1 MGNGFLS
8 CKGSNPL
15 CCGTSHYEINN
26 NLYGNYGEMKLN
38 KEKKIITNIFI
49 PNCELKISQDGMV
62 DKSNIENQNNA
73 LNLKKENYKKEENI
87 EKNDSSNI
95 QDNLNK
101 YFNEAIKRSSEK
113 NIPLIDTSPSL
124 STDFTQKGKKIVFN
138 NYNNEFLEYI
148 NKLRATPNL
157 IIDDIDYIMKNNIK
171 KVDGKDCI
179 VSKQT
184 NEIIRINENY
194 INFDSIKE
202 FLKNKQPVNI
212 LKVNNNLKFKYVQ
225 ENIEITDKVINEIV
239 LEKRREIINEYPKCF
254 FYPIFIKDIKFT
266 IIVLLSN
273 NIIREKLFYDR
284 FSSFYVTTF
293 NIKNNRFFAILC
305 FA

>member
-62 DKSNIENQNNA
+62 DKNNIENQNNA
-73 LNLKKENYKKEENI
+73 LNLKKEKYKKEENL

-202 FLKNKQPVNI
+202 FLKIKQPVNI

-266 IIVLLSN
+266 IIVLISN

-293 NIKNNRFFAILC
+293 NIRNNRFFAILC